1 MPSLSKRFL
10 MASVRSNIN
19 QVFKCCTHFVQI
31 IGVADPDYPV
41 DPTGVVRRI
50 VGDDAVHD
58 LAIRHDD
65 TFVVSRFENCG
76 QNLDVENSA
85 CNTGGFDKITNFVGP
100 KQNDQY
106 T

>member
-19 QVFKCCTHFVQI
+19 QVFKCCTHFIQI
-31 IGVADPDYPV
+31 IGVADPNYPV
-41 DPTGVVRRI
+41 DP
-50 VGDDAVHD
+50 
-58 LAIRHDD
+58 
-65 TFVVSRFENCG
+65 
-76 QNLDVENSA
+76 VENSA